1 MALVARARSAP
12 LVTRRR
18 LAGVGSTPLSW
29 ARVID
34 WPVSFQSTS
43 MRPDRPLA
51 MPLMVKAA
59 LGPVILIQTLV
70 PGTAI
75 LLPLARVVSEYI
87 WKERSPLMLFVP
99 AWRALVVVIA
109 CWMVLDEVPLRMLRL
124 VKVALRTPRVTL
136 VRVPARTLKLVT
148 VALAT
153 PRVAL
158 VRTAV
163 EAMRVPRT
171 WTVSA
176 MVP

>member
-29 ARVID
+29 ARVIG
-34 WPVSFQSTS
+34 WPESFQSTS
-43 MRPDRPLA
+43 RRPDRPLA
-51 MPLMVKAA
+51 MPLMVKAW

-70 PGTAI
+70 PGTAM

-87 WKERSPLMLFVP
+87 WKERSPLKLFVP
-99 AWRALVVVIA
+99 AWRVFVAVMN
-109 CWMVLDEVPLRMLRL
+109 CWTVLEVVPL
-124 VKVALRTPRVTL
+124 
-136 VRVPARTLKLVT
+136 RTLKLVS

-153 PRVAL
+153 PRVTL

-163 EAMRVPRT
+163 EAMSVPRT

-176 MVP
+176 TVPRRI

>member
-29 ARVID
+29 ARVSG
-34 WPVSFQSTS
+34 WPVSVQRTS

-70 PGTAI
+70 PGTAM

-99 AWRALVVVIA
+99 AWR
-109 CWMVLDEVPLRMLRL
+109 VLDEVPLRMLRL

-136 VRVPARTLKLVT
+136 VRVPARTLQLVT

-163 EAMRVPRT
+163 EAISVPR
-171 WTVSA
+171 
-176 MVP
+176 

>member
-29 ARVID
+29 ARVIG
-34 WPVSFQSTS
+34 WPVSFQRTS

-59 LGPVILIQTLV
+59 LGPVILIQMLV
-70 PGTAI
+70 PGTARM
-75 LLPLARVVSEYI
+75 LPLARV
-87 WKERSPLMLFVP
+87 
-99 AWRALVVVIA
+99 ALG
-109 CWMVLDEVPLRMLRL
+109 
-124 VKVALRTPRVTL
+124 
-136 VRVPARTLKLVT
+136 
-148 VALAT
+148 T

-163 EAMRVPRT
+163 EAMSVPRT

-176 MVP
+176 MVPRRI

>member
-1 MALVARARSAP
+1 
-12 LVTRRR
+12 
-18 LAGVGSTPLSW
+18 
-29 ARVID
+29 
-34 WPVSFQSTS
+34 

-51 MPLMVKAA
+51 MPLRVKAA

-70 PGTAI
+70 PGTAM

-99 AWRALVVVIA
+99 AWRVLVVVIA

-124 VKVALRTPRVTL
+124 V
-136 VRVPARTLKLVT
+136 T
-148 VALAT
+148 VALGT

-176 MVP
+176 MVPRRI